1 MERAQAELDS
11 ANAAFWDELC
21 GTRFAREHGVSDRSP
36 QSIARFDR
44 AYFDFYPY
52 LPGYAPADLH
62 GQRVLEIGLGF
73 GSLGQLLA
81 ERGADYHGLDI
92 APGPVGMMRERI
104 TRVGLDAP
112 GERVQQGSALAIG
125 HPDAS
130 FDRVFSIGCLHHTG
144 DVRGAVAEVR
154 RVLRPGGTAV
164 VMIYARHSFR
174 RYALIAA
181 NLPRVRSGG
190 VAAVEREVRR
200 TYDQTV
206 AGEAA
211 PEIEF
216 LSRRQARGAFDGF
229 SRVRIRRE
237 NFDNVKLLRREWFL
251 GNLARVA
258 GVDLYITAER

>member
-21 GTRFAREHGVSDRSP
+21 GTRFARDHGVTDASP
-36 QSIARFDR
+36 ESLARFDR

-52 LPGYAPADLH
+52 LPGYVPARLD
-62 GQRVLEIGLGF
+62 GERVLEIGLGF

-92 APGPVGMMRERI
+92 APGPVATMRERI
-104 TRVGLDAP
+104 ARAGLDDADA
-112 GERVQQGSALAIG
+112 RVLQGSALAIP

-164 VMIYARHSFR
+164 VMLYARHSFR
-174 RYALIAA
+174 RYSLIAA
-181 NLPRVRSGG
+181 ALARRRSGG
-190 VAAVEREVRR
+190 AGAVEREVRR
-200 TYDQTV
+200 TYDQTL
-206 AGEAA
+206 AGEPA
-211 PEIEF
+211 PEVEF
-216 LSRRQARGAFDGF
+216 LSRRQARSAFSGF
-229 SRVRIRRE
+229 SSVSIRRE
-237 NFDNVKLLRREWFL
+237 NFDDVRMLRREWFL

-258 GVDLYITAER
+258 GVDLYITAAR

>member
-21 GTRFAREHGVSDRSP
+21 GTRFAREQGVIDNTAESL
-36 QSIARFDR
+36 ARFDR

-52 LPGYAPADLH
+52 LAGYAPVDLS
-62 GQRVLEIGLGF
+62 GERVLEIGLGY

-92 APGPVGMMRERI
+92 APGPVAMMRERI
-104 TRVGLDAP
+104 GRAGLADPA
-112 GERVQQGSALAIG
+112 ERVVQGSALQIP
-125 HPDAS
+125 HPDGR
-130 FDRVFSIGCLHHTG
+130 FDRVVSIGCLHHTG
-144 DVRGAVAEVR
+144 DVRGAVAEVH

-174 RYALIAA
+174 RYSLAAA
-181 NLPRVRSGG
+181 NVGRLRSGG
-190 VAAVEREVRR
+190 RAAVEREVRR
-200 TYDQTV
+200 VYDQTV
-206 AGEAA
+206 AGEPA

-216 LSRRQARGAFDGF
+216 LSRRQARVAFGAFG
-229 SRVRIRRE
+229 RVRVRRE
-237 NFDNVKLLRREWFL
+237 NFDDVKLLRREWFL

-258 GVDLYITAER
+258 GVDLYITAVR